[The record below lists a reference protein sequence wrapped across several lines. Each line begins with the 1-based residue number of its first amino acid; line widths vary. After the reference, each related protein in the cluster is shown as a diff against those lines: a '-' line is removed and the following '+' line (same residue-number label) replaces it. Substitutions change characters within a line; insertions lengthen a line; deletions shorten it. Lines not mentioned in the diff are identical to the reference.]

1 MLRRSTILALL
12 FPLPIATLPLFAV
25 AAGFVHPSGANIVTV
40 FASGASQ
47 PLRVE
52 LAALPR
58 FASARAT
65 PAIPAVRH
73 CLPVE
78 TSTAQG

>member
-12 FPLPIATLPLFAV
+12 LPLPVATLPLLAV
-25 AAGFVHPSGANIVTV
+25 AAGFVHSSEANIVTV
-40 FASGASQ
+40 SASGASQ

-58 FASARAT
+58 SPSVRAA
-65 PAIPAVRH
+65 PAIPAFRH

-78 TSTAQG
+78 TSPARG